1 MTWHEI
7 LNTGLFIALIAIIW
21 KRTGPNHFIDTLAG
35 QALHIK
41 KIEDRQTLMDDAEER
56 IKEYVASFHRA
67 RLEAEHGAQQG
78 IARAT
83 AELQEIRKLTE
94 QLTQTIPRLA
104 GQIVTLESWK
114 NGVDSQ
120 LAKVLYHE
128 RG

>member
-1 MTWHEI
+1 MSWWDL
-7 LNTGLFIALIAIIW
+7 LNTSLCLILIALVW

-41 KIEDRQTLMDDAEER
+41 EIEDRQALMDDAEDR

-67 RLEAEHGAQQG
+67 RTEAERSTQQG

-83 AELQEIRKLTE
+83 AELHEIRKLTE
-94 QLTQTIPRLA
+94 QLTQTIPRLT